1 MLHSLVRRHALPPSF
16 QLRLVFFSTGT
27 FASSSGGTSSPDPH
41 FMVDYLVNSCGFS
54 ADGASKVSKSLPPF
68 PSTEKPDAVIR
79 FLRSQGFDGAN
90 LRKTITWSP
99 TVLGCDVEAS
109 LAPKFK
115 FLRDLGLSESD
126 VIDVVM
132 QHPIIMGHNLQNSLI
147 PKLKVWESLFGS
159 REILLKNLRKR
170 NWFLSNN
177 IEKVRPNLNFLRDEC
192 GIPEARISLVFKR
205 HPSFIVQNPD
215 SLRALV
221 DRAEG
226 MGISRESAMFVW
238 ILDVLQGV
246 SREKFETQVKLMN
259 SFGWS
264 NSDVIAAVKK
274 FPHFLSLSTV
284 VLQRKMEFLIKDVGM
299 APLDIAKQLVFLA
312 LSLEK
317 RLIPRFH
324 VMEILKSEGLW
335 TLQDTLCTI
344 FLSPGPKFM
353 QNHEDV
359 SSLSSVLQPD
369 LAEKDL
375 FQELISR
382 AAKMSGFRSS
392 ILQPYRIEKDLL

>member
-1 MLHSLVRRHALPPSF
+1 MLHSLVRRHALAPSF
-16 QLRLVFFSTGT
+16 QLRLFFFSTCT
-27 FASSSGGTSSPDPH
+27 SASTSGPTASPDPH

-54 ADGASKVSKSLPPF
+54 ATGASKVSSFLRLR
-68 PSTEKPDAVIR
+68 STEKPDAVLG
-79 FLRSQGFDGAN
+79 FLRSQGFDGAD
-90 LRKTITWSP
+90 LRKIITLRP
-99 TVLGCDVEAS
+99 RVLVLDVEAN

-115 FLRDLGLSESD
+115 FLRDIGLSESD
-126 VIDVVM
+126 VIDVLP
-132 QHPIIMGHNLQNSLI
+132 QHPIIMVHSLQNSLI

-159 REILLKNLRKR
+159 REILLKNLRKCT
-170 NWFLSNN
+170 WFLSNS

-226 MGISRESAMFVW
+226 MGISRESAMFLW

-264 NSDVIAAVKK
+264 NSDVIAAIKK
-274 FPHFLSLSTV
+274 FPHFLSLSTE
-284 VLQRKMEFLIKDVGM
+284 VLQRKMEFLTKDVGM
-299 APLDIAKQLVFLA
+299 APSIIAKKPAFLA

-335 TLQDTLCTI
+335 TSRFKLHMV
-344 FLSPGPKFM
+344 FASPGPKFL
-353 QNHEDV
+353 EKF
-359 SSLSSVLQPD
+359 VLPY
-369 LAEKDL
+369 KDKL
-375 FQELISR
+375 P
-382 AAKMSGFRSS
+382 K
-392 ILQPYRIEKDLL
+392 LLEVL